1 MKRNISLVDNDRE
14 EWLISLNNELKKELN
29 KDIVIACSAL
39 KEIYRMKLINGLNAN
54 FFWFCLKG
62 DFELINQRLKKR
74 NNHFFKSELLKSQFD
89 ILEYPK
95 YANFIDI
102 AESPEKIVETIKL
115 KILK

>member
-1 MKRNISLVDNDRE
+1 MKRNISLDDNDRE

>member
-1 MKRNISLVDNDRE
+1 
-14 EWLISLNNELKKELN
+14 SLNNELKKELN

>member
-1 MKRNISLVDNDRE
+1 MKRNISLDDNDRE

-95 YANFIDI
+95 YANFINI

>member
-1 MKRNISLVDNDRE
+1 MKRNISLDDNDRE
-14 EWLISLNNELKKELN
+14 EWLISLNNELKNELN